1 MSIINQKL
9 ENIFRWHKV
18 KSKIQLSKKEPYFI
32 EREVWWLSLGVNIGY
47 EEDGKNEKFERPVL
61 ILKKFNQ
68 YLILVVPLSSK
79 IKNNKYYFELILN
92 GEFISALLFQ
102 FRIVSS
108 KRLIRRIGIVDLD
121 YFEKIKNKIKNI
133 I

>member
-1 MSIINQKL
+1 M
-9 ENIFRWHKV
+9 
-18 KSKIQLSKKEPYFI
+18 
-32 EREVWWLSLGVNIGY
+32 GVNIGY

-79 IKNNKYYFELILN
+79 IKNNKYYFE
-92 GEFISALLFQ
+92 
-102 FRIVSS
+102 
-108 KRLIRRIGIVDLD
+108 
-121 YFEKIKNKIKNI
+121 KIKNKIKNI